1 MTADPQPTTS
11 SVGTSRKAASVGGQV
26 VAVVGIG
33 VCIVLAIVVLLA
45 RGWAVDQ
52 VDSIATS
59 VDDALARGIPALQ
72 AADERVTQMGSTV
85 QEVADAATAVATSE
99 AVVAPAVAQALSTRL
114 SSLSE
119 RYTPIRAA
127 YADAHSQLVS
137 ALDRVQT
144 ITRFLPG
151 VTVPQA
157 PIDAL
162 SRGSTRPSGPSTSGS
177 PAILEA
183 NRAGTAIRESAQ
195 RVADAAPAVQTALDN
210 VSTRFTD
217 AEARL
222 NEARTD
228 VTDRFDQIRTMITI
242 VALLVIA
249 LLVYIAALH
258 VVLLRFSGG
267 LRREPD
273 APAA

>member
-1 MTADPQPTTS
+1 MTDAPSPTP
-11 SVGTSRKAASVGGQV
+11 SVGKPRKAASVGGEV
-26 VAVVGIG
+26 VAVIGIG

-52 VDSIATS
+52 VDAVGESI
-59 VDDALARGIPALQ
+59 DAGLARGIPALQ
-72 AADERVTQMGSTV
+72 AADDRVAQLGSTV
-85 QEVADAATAVATSE
+85 QEVSDAAPAVATSE
-99 AVVAPAVAQALSTRL
+99 AVAAPAVAQALSTRL

-127 YADAHSQLVS
+127 YADAHSSLVS

-162 SRGSTRPSGPSTSGS
+162 SRVDE
-177 PAILEA
+177 AIRAVDERITAVLEA

-195 RVADAAPAVQTALDN
+195 RVADAAPAVQTALDD
-210 VSTRFTD
+210 VSTRFAD

-222 NEARTD
+222 NEARAD
-228 VTDRFDQIRTMITI
+228 VTSTMDRIRTAITI
-242 VALLVIA
+242 VTLLVLA

-267 LRREPD
+267 LRRDPTSAD
-273 APAA
+273 